1 MIEAFAD
8 LDWQNAAWAA
18 LLIVT
23 FVARRAPDRIR
34 RWRTRPRRTPPLWW
48 AALMVRVDDRGSVVY
63 PAVQLRGDPVSKPAT
78 LTLELFDHEGKRR
91 IRTSRPLPAGSEN
104 AHFPFDAIAIPK
116 GTLLEDVLAWRW
128 DIVLRSRRR
137 ELKRWH
143 EYPTALDGLNPEGEI
158 ASSSV

>member
-1 MIEAFAD
+1 MLDPLAD
-8 LDWQNAAWAA
+8 LDWQTAWAA

-23 FVARRAPDRIR
+23 FVARRAPDSIR
-34 RWRTRPRRTPPLWW
+34 GWRARRRKASPIWW
-48 AALMVRVDDRGSVVY
+48 AALIVRVDDLGSLVY
-63 PAVQLRGDPVSKPAT
+63 PAVQLRGDPVPKPAA
-78 LTLELFDHEGKRR
+78 LSLELFDHEGKRR

-104 AHFPFDAIAIPK
+104 AQFPFDAIAISQ
-116 GTLLEDVLAWRW
+116 GTQMQDVLAWRW

-143 EYPTALDGLNPEGEI
+143 EYPRALDGLNPEGEL